1 MACKN
6 LPNRITLDLKD
17 AITLIIWMESL
28 KGNVR
33 GTFFMREKLDEI
45 RKKYNLS
52 WRKLRVIAEELYQR
66 RDNIRIV

>member
-1 MACKN
+1 MPCEN
-6 LPNRITLDLKD
+6 LLDRITLDLKD
-17 AITLIIWMESL
+17 AVILLIWMESL

-52 WRKLRVIAEELYQR
+52 WRKLRMIAEELYRR